1 MKKLIIISNLFNN
14 LNLPNDRVRPWELQ
28 YQNLAEKCDADFVN
42 FSITDNG
49 SISKNC
55 AKVLSGCYNEKQTIT
70 KMNQLSMLDEIDK
83 CFTQGYEWVFAMDA
97 DIVINPNADFDLTG
111 CDKSTVYF
119 ASVSKNLPGRLQF
132 RRNLKDDFLEKYP
145 LKYGNQGVF
154 LINKI
159 VWNSIKNTLVDLEE
173 MTKYSKS
180 NSIKTFF
187 NRGEQEIVSMALTL
201 NNIEIDEIPNK
212 ENLFL
217 HFVGYHI
224 QEYKDTY
231 EIDDV
236 RFAELAEAFV
246 NSIDAEISKKNL
258 EWFPLLFHHLNLTPN
273 EKQKLYQKN
282 LK

>member
-1 MKKLIIISNLFNN
+1 MKKNALISNLFNN
-14 LNLPNDRVRPWELQ
+14 LNLPNDRVRLWELQ

-49 SISKNC
+49 SISKNY
-55 AKVLSGCYNEKQTIT
+55 AKVLSDRYNEEQTIT

-83 CFTQGYEWVFAMDA
+83 CFAQGYEWVFAMDA
-97 DIVINPNADFDLTG
+97 DIVINPNADFDI
-111 CDKSTVYF
+111 KKRNKNVVYF
-119 ASVSKNLPGRLQF
+119 ASVNKNLSGRLEF
-132 RRNLKDDFLEKYP
+132 LPNLKNDFLEKHS

-159 VWNSIKNTLVDLEE
+159 VWNSIKNTLVDFEE
-173 MTKYSKS
+173 ITKYSKS

-201 NNIEIDEIPNK
+201 NNIAIDQIPNK

-217 HFVGYHI
+217 HFVGNHI

-236 RFAELAEAFV
+236 GFAALLEAFV
-246 NSIDAEISKKNL
+246 NSIDVEVSKKNL
-258 EWFPLLFHHLNLTPN
+258 AWLPLLFHYLNLTSS
-273 EKQKLYQKN
+273 EKQKLY
-282 LK
+282 

>member
-1 MKKLIIISNLFNN
+1 MRKNVLISNLFNN
-14 LNLPNDRVRPWELQ
+14 LNLPNDRVRLWELQ

-49 SISKNC
+49 SISKNY
-55 AKVLSGCYNEKQTIT
+55 AKVLSDRYNEEQTIT

-83 CFTQGYEWVFAMDA
+83 CFAQGYEWVFAMDA
-97 DIVINPNADFDLTG
+97 DIVINPNADFDIKK
-111 CDKSTVYF
+111 CNKNVVYF
-119 ASVSKNLPGRLQF
+119 ASVSKNLSGRLEF
-132 RRNLKDDFLEKYP
+132 LPNLKNDFLEKHS

-159 VWNSIKNTLVDLEE
+159 VWNSIKNTLVDFEE
-173 MTKYSKS
+173 ITKYSKS

-201 NNIEIDEIPNK
+201 NNIAIDQIPNK

-217 HFVGYHI
+217 HFVGNHI

-236 RFAELAEAFV
+236 GFAALLEAFV
-246 NSIDAEISKKNL
+246 NSIDVEVSKKNL
-258 EWFPLLFHHLNLTPN
+258 AWLPLLFHYLNLTSS
-273 EKQKLYQKN
+273 EKQKLY
-282 LK
+282 

>member
-1 MKKLIIISNLFNN
+1 MRKNVLISNLFNN
-14 LNLPNDRVRPWELQ
+14 LNLPNDRVRLWELQ

-49 SISKNC
+49 SISKNY
-55 AKVLSGCYNEKQTIT
+55 AKVLSDRYNEEQTIT

-83 CFTQGYEWVFAMDA
+83 CFAQGYEWVFAMDA
-97 DIVINPNADFDLTG
+97 DIVINPNADFDI
-111 CDKSTVYF
+111 KKRNKNVVYF
-119 ASVSKNLPGRLQF
+119 ASVNKNLSGRLEF
-132 RRNLKDDFLEKYP
+132 LPNLKNDFLEKHS

-159 VWNSIKNTLVDLEE
+159 VWNSIKNTLVDFEE
-173 MTKYSKS
+173 ITKYSKS

-201 NNIEIDEIPNK
+201 NNIAIDQIPNK

-217 HFVGYHI
+217 HFVGNHI

-236 RFAELAEAFV
+236 GFAALLEAFV
-246 NSIDAEISKKNL
+246 NSIDVEVSKKNL
-258 EWFPLLFHHLNLTPN
+258 AWLPLLFHYLNLTSS
-273 EKQKLYQKN
+273 EKQKLY
-282 LK
+282 